1 MKPMWTGSHL
11 DRRDGQSGLRF
22 PKIGFVL
29 KKIYAGFAPV
39 SLAYGPQPEMGSF
52 YKPTLRDTGRT
63 PAQPPR

>member
-1 MKPMWTGSHL
+1 MVSPGFA
-11 DRRDGQSGLRF
+11 F